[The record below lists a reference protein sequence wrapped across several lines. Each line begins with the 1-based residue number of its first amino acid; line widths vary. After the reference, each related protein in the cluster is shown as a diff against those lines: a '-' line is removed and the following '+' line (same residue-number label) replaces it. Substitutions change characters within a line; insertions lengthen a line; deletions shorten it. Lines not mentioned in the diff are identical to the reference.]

1 MIAQRRRNYRKYIWW
16 GAGLVL
22 ILLVVGIVI
31 GVNSSNGA
39 DNPGDSSEMVEQ
51 KDESNQDEKIEQEKK
66 DEEVANQQKVKQYE
80 GEDPNQAEELSGV
93 VTYAGVN
100 DDVLMIRTSI
110 DQYLTE
116 GSCNLTLVRGSD
128 IIYGDTTNIVGDVS
142 TASCE
147 GFDVPVAVLGG
158 GNIKILIVL
167 NADGRVGSI
176 SGEVNIE

>member
-1 MIAQRRRNYRKYIWW
+1 MIAQRRRNYRKYVWW

-22 ILLVVGIVI
+22 VLLVVGIVI
-31 GVNSSNGA
+31 GMNSSNGA
-39 DNPGDSSEMVEQ
+39 DNPGDNSEVVEQ
-51 KDESNQDEKIEQEKK
+51 KDESNQDEKTEQERK

-93 VTYAGVN
+93 VTYAGVS

-147 GFDVPVAVLGG
+147 GFDVPVAVLGEG
-158 GNIKILIVL
+158 DIKILIVL

>member
-1 MIAQRRRNYRKYIWW
+1 
-16 GAGLVL
+16 
-22 ILLVVGIVI
+22 
-31 GVNSSNGA
+31 
-39 DNPGDSSEMVEQ
+39 
-51 KDESNQDEKIEQEKK
+51 
-66 DEEVANQQKVKQYE
+66 
-80 GEDPNQAEELSGV
+80 
-93 VTYAGVN
+93 
-100 DDVLMIRTSI
+100 MIRTSI

-147 GFDVPVAVLGG
+147 GFDVPVAVLGE